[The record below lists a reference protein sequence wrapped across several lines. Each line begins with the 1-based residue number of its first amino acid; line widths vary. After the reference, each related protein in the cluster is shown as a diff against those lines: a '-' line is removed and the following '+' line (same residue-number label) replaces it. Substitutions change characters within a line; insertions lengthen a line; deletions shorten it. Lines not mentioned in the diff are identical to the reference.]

1 MSYYHSEIKHYVA
14 VDCVIFGFQQGSLHL
29 LLLKRKM
36 EPALGQWSLMGGFVR
51 ENESVDEAAKRVLA
65 ELTGLENLYMEQ
77 VHTFGAINRDPGERV
92 ISVVYYA
99 LINIDEYDRESVHQ
113 HNAYWVNIDEVPP
126 LIFDHEE
133 MVTMAREKMKQKAAR
148 EPIGFNLLP
157 ELFTLTRLQ
166 NLYEAIYG
174 EAIDKRNF
182 RKRVAE
188 MDCIEKTDKID
199 KESSKRGASLYRF
212 NANVYRHT
220 NTKFKL

>member
-1 MSYYHSEIKHYVA
+1 MVA
-14 VDCVIFGFQQGSLHL
+14 
-29 LLLKRKM
+29 
-36 EPALGQWSLMGGFVR
+36 
-51 ENESVDEAAKRVLA
+51 
-65 ELTGLENLYMEQ
+65 
-77 VHTFGAINRDPGERV
+77 
-92 ISVVYYA
+92 
-99 LINIDEYDRESVHQ
+99 
-113 HNAYWVNIDEVPP
+113 
-126 LIFDHEE
+126 
-133 MVTMAREKMKQKAAR
+133 MAREKMKQKAAR